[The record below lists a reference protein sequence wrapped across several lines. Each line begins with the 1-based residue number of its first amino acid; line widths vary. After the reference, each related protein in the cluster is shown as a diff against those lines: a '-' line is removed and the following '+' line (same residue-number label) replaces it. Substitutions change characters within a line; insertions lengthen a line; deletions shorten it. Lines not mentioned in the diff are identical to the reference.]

1 METGSFSSD
10 TKVRRNELP
19 VETELVSSR
28 AEVRTRDPD
37 FPISSRSDPASPS
50 GEVKTATLQAL
61 RGTFQSSAAAPPK
74 GVARLGS
81 GALPP
86 EPKGQPVLC
95 YSLPVCPLIS
105 RPFNFLI

>member
-1 METGSFSSD
+1 M
-10 TKVRRNELP
+10 
-19 VETELVSSR
+19 ETELVSSR

-50 GEVKTATLQAL
+50 GEVKTATLQASQ
-61 RGTFQSSAAAPPK
+61 GTFQSSAAAPPK

-86 EPKGQPVLC
+86 RAEGPARALLQ
-95 YSLPVCPLIS
+95 SSRLPL
-105 RPFNFLI
+105 NFQAFQFPDLREFYRHGVHGWL